1 MTEWEGWEA
10 MRHLWREA
18 RGSVRHLLALILAAG
33 TTAGT
38 VFTFSGGRL
47 SLAGAGE
54 LVVSVGGVALA
65 LELGVLY
72 CAVYLGNLAELAH
85 TARRAD
91 RRAEL
96 QAQYRNLFKWFLLVL
111 AVSVLANIIF
121 RAQQLDNLWLA
132 LFVGVAPGPL
142 ILLFA
147 VKLRKLPVDYAELAR
162 QRAQEAMTEVVAQ
175 SGRILVLGMR
185 RIAEGA
191 ELDERETRRL
201 RLAGAFLLPHAQPDE
216 RQGLGD
222 AMDMG
227 LGAGA
232 QIVDGSAVEWLSS
245 ADVAE
250 RYDIPRRTAQQWIK
264 GLPGSA
270 QKARGRERL
279 ADASR
284 LYAQHGVPQPALRLV
299 PERSGRADMREPDAM
314 AAPFGATHTRDVDAA
329 CAPDALA
336 RAGLV

>member
-1 MTEWEGWEA
+1 MREGWDA
-10 MRHLWREA
+10 MRHLWRDA
-18 RGSVRHLLALILAAG
+18 RGSVRHLLALVLAAG

-47 SLAGAGE
+47 SLAGVGE

-96 QAQYRNLFKWFLLVL
+96 EAQYHNLFRWFLVVL
-111 AVSVLANIIF
+111 AVSVVANIIF
-121 RAQQLDNLWLA
+121 RAQQLGNIWLA

-191 ELDERETRRL
+191 ELDERESRRL

-227 LGAGA
+227 LGAGGGA
-232 QIVDGSAVEWLSS
+232 PIVEGSAVEWLSS
-245 ADVAE
+245 ADVAD

-270 QKARGRERL
+270 QKTRGRERL

-299 PERSGRADMREPDAM
+299 PDRGGRAHLREPDAIP
-314 AAPFGATHTRDVDAA
+314 AQSDASEPLALDAPRANE
-329 CAPDALA
+329 PLA
-336 RAGLV
+336 SAGLV